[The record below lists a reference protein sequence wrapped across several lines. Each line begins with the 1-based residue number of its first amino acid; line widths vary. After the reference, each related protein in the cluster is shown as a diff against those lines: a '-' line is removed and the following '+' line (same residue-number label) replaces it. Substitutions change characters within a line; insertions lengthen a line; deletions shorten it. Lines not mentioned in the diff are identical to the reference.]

1 MSEVRLLLADDHP
14 VTRLGLR
21 TLFST
26 SPGIRFVAEAAD
38 GDQALELI
46 RATAPDVAV
55 LDLKLPKRTAL
66 EVLESLKSLKST
78 TRVLVLT
85 AQTSIEP
92 MHHAKALG
100 ASGYLT
106 KDTPADRLV
115 RAVHDV
121 AEGRECWDPAMKR
134 DVAKETL
141 SPRELQV
148 LKVLVGGGSNKEI
161 AQQLGLAD
169 GTVRIHLSNIF
180 GKLGVGDRTSAVT
193 LALRQGLV
201 ELS

>member
-1 MSEVRLLLADDHP
+1 MAEVRLLLADDHP

-21 TLFST
+21 TLFS
-26 SPGIRFVAEAAD
+26 SAPGIRFVGEAAD
-38 GDQALELI
+38 GEQALELI
-46 RATAPDVAV
+46 ASTAPDVAV

-66 EVLESLKSLKST
+66 EVLESLKPLKLA

-85 AQTSIEP
+85 AQTGTEP

-100 ASGYLT
+100 ARGYLT
-106 KDTPADRLV
+106 KDTPADSLV
-115 RAVHDV
+115 RAVHDI
-121 AEGRECWDPAMKR
+121 AQGRECWDPAMRR
-134 DVAKETL
+134 DTLKETL

-148 LKVLVGGGSNKEI
+148 LKVLVTGGSNKEI

-180 GKLGVGDRTSAVT
+180 AKLGVGDRTSAVT